1 MGSNLS
7 KECEGLIMAAQ
18 NQAIL
23 NNCIK
28 VNIFHLPGT
37 AMCRLCGQHI
47 EFVTGPAKIGHVG

>member
-1 MGSNLS
+1 
-7 KECEGLIMAAQ
+7 MAAQ

-47 EFVTGPAKIGHVG
+47 EFVDHILSGRSSSCG